1 MVLRNFSLDMFLLDA
16 FDIGILWPCMAK
28 CSDGCQ
34 GKKAERQF
42 FKARFFYPK
51 RIFIELPS
59 PLLSYQPQGPSSVM
73 YYYPHFCGFAW
84 NVSDGCAKE
93 YWHTGWIYIFG
104 YINFEVSATVWLYT
118 IVMATFW
125 KPPWISLIDWH
136 SQLILKNRTS
146 LDHNSYCCLKLGFL
160 TYNVRKVNEALKP
173 LQLSSFKFFWNYEKS
188 CRLKRQK
195 VVSLF

>member
-1 MVLRNFSLDMFLLDA
+1 MGAKVKRRNVSFLRHAFFIRKEFLLSS
-16 FDIGILWPCMAK
+16 L
-28 CSDGCQ
+28 S
-34 GKKAERQF
+34 
-42 FKARFFYPK
+42 
-51 RIFIELPS
+51 
-59 PLLSYQPQGPSSVM
+59 SYQPQGPSSVM

-93 YWHTGWIYIFG
+93 NWHTSWIYIFE
-104 YINFEVSATVWLYT
+104 YINFEVSAKVWLYT

-125 KPPWISLIDWH
+125 EPLWISWIDWH
-136 SQLILKNRTS
+136 SELILKNRKA
-146 LDHNSYCCLKLGFL
+146 LDHNSHCYLKLGFL
-160 TYNVRKVNEALKP
+160 TYNVRKVNEALKA